1 MMTMMMMTM
10 MTMMMM
16 MMMML
21 THHHHHRHRHHT
33 PYRIDAHVRDDR
45 AIVRARTVA
54 TSTHSIARGFVA
66 LYVASNDL
74 DVASTPRSRRL
85 VRHPRIVRRAT

>member
-1 MMTMMMMTM
+1 MMTM
-10 MTMMMM
+10 MTTMMMTM

-21 THHHHHRHRHHT
+21 THHRHHHHHHHRHT

-66 LYVASNDL
+66 FVVASNDL